1 MSQIVSFHMAKLA
14 SPEKEKIP
22 GLFLQNL
29 LQVWMLAKDGWLG
42 DLLINYIFPKQLA
55 FGAQ

>member
-1 MSQIVSFHMAKLA
+1 MAKLA